1 MTPPSGISAKLQPPC
16 ATALEMIAAPTAMR
30 KNLPGVDAMK
40 TRIDLVNEFS
50 FMFAEYAQL
59 EQKRVN

>member
-1 MTPPSGISAKLQPPC
+1 MKPPNGIRAKLQPPWV
-16 ATALEMIAAPTAMR
+16 TALEMIAAPTAMR

-50 FMFAEYAQL
+50 FMFAGYAEL
-59 EQKRVN
+59 EHK